1 MGWVYLTPLMCY
13 KERIMTKLF
22 QVKIRAYGY
31 KADFDIEAED
41 SAESIEL
48 AILDKVGQNGV
59 LLKDS
64 NRVFSTS
71 KCWITYEEVVD
82 DKSRSSSLHKE
93 ESPRT

>member
-1 MGWVYLTPLMCY
+1 
-13 KERIMTKLF
+13 MTKLF
-22 QVKIRAYGY
+22 QVKIRAYGH
-31 KADFDIEAED
+31 KADFNIEAED
-41 SAESIEL
+41 SAESIEK

>member
-1 MGWVYLTPLMCY
+1 M
-13 KERIMTKLF
+13 F
-22 QVKIRAYGY
+22 QVKIRAYGHM
-31 KADFDIEAED
+31 ANFNIEAED

-48 AILDKVGQNGV
+48 AILDKIGKKGI

-64 NRVFSTS
+64 MRSFSKD

-93 ESPRT
+93 ESIRT

>member
-1 MGWVYLTPLMCY
+1 
-13 KERIMTKLF
+13 MTKLF
-22 QVKIRAYGY
+22 QVKIRAYGH
-31 KADFDIEAED
+31 KADFNIEAKD

-48 AILDKVGQNGV
+48 AILDKIGKKGI

-64 NRVFSTS
+64 MRSFGKD

>member
-1 MGWVYLTPLMCY
+1 
-13 KERIMTKLF
+13 MTKLF

-31 KADFDIEAED
+31 KADFDIEAND
-41 SAESIEL
+41 TAKDIEQ
-48 AILDKVGQNGV
+48 AILDKIGKKDI

-64 NRVFSTS
+64 MRSFAKD

>member
-1 MGWVYLTPLMCY
+1 
-13 KERIMTKLF
+13 MTKLF

-48 AILDKVGQNGV
+48 AILDKIGKKGI

-64 NRVFSTS
+64 MRSFTKD

>member
-1 MGWVYLTPLMCY
+1 M
-13 KERIMTKLF
+13 
-22 QVKIRAYGY
+22 
-31 KADFDIEAED
+31 ADFNIEAED
-41 SAESIEL
+41 SAESIER
-48 AILDKVGQNGV
+48 AILDKIGKKGI

-64 NRVFSTS
+64 NRMFSTS

>member
-1 MGWVYLTPLMCY
+1 
-13 KERIMTKLF
+13 MTKLF
-22 QVKIRAYGY
+22 QVKIRAYGHM
-31 KADFDIEAED
+31 ANFDIEAED

-48 AILDKVGQNGV
+48 AILDKIGKKGI

-64 NRVFSTS
+64 MRSFTKD

-93 ESPRT
+93 ESTRT

>member
-1 MGWVYLTPLMCY
+1 
-13 KERIMTKLF
+13 MTKLF
-22 QVKIRAYGY
+22 QVKIRAYGH
-31 KADFDIEAED
+31 KADFNIEAKD

-48 AILDKVGQNGV
+48 AILDKIGKKGI

-64 NRVFSTS
+64 MRSFAKD

-93 ESPRT
+93 ESTRT